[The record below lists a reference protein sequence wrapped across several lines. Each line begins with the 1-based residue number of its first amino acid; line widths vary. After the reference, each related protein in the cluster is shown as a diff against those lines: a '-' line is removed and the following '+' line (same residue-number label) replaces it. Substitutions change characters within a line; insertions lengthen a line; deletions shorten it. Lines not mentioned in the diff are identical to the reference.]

1 MLAIVLLILLL
12 TSTYVKSV
20 SPCNYCLILLSS
32 ALRKRDE
39 GSIPFTR
46 STHFSFIYGHIL
58 HIGTE
63 W

>member
-1 MLAIVLLILLL
+1 MLAIVVLNLLL

-20 SPCNYCLILLSS
+20 SPCHYCVILLLS

-46 STHFSFIYGHIL
+46 STLVNKVIY
-58 HIGTE
+58 
-63 W
+63 